1 MSTLHRVLS
10 TNLCIP
16 SRTTLIK
23 WRDSPALRRSLK
35 LYNPH
40 CRGYQSAP
48 MAPSLETGSKQL
60 TSSLKPTSILHRTP
74 WQPPVAKSAH
84 GIYIT
89 LEDGKELIDAVG
101 GAAVTCLGNSHPK
114 VMQAIRD
121 QLDKVSCTRFR
132 FFLFK
137 KKIYIYNSKLQCI
150 FIDVYNMQLS
160 NQPAEALAK
169 KLVDTSGGAFKL
181 CGFVSGGLIL

>member
-1 MSTLHRVLS
+1 MGIPLTSCQWASYSPDARAPVPYKTIYIRHLIIFATCTSAMSTLHRVLS

-132 FFLFK
+132 FFF
-137 KKIYIYNSKLQCI
+137 
-150 FIDVYNMQLS
+150 
-160 NQPAEALAK
+160 
-169 KLVDTSGGAFKL
+169 
-181 CGFVSGGLIL
+181 